1 MKKYGT
7 IIALA
12 LAVIFGVIAV
22 ILVNQWLSSKAS
34 QTTVTPA
41 ESISMTE
48 IVVAATDVS
57 IGTRLDKT
65 HLAMAQWPWGKLKK
79 SDTNVNNPF

>member
-1 MKKYGT
+1 
-7 IIALA
+7 
-12 LAVIFGVIAV
+12 
-22 ILVNQWLSSKAS
+22 
-34 QTTVTPA
+34 
-41 ESISMTE
+41 MTE